1 MRTKDKR
8 TVQQLTRTQDSHLS
22 WVGPLNTGVYRLDL
36 GEISTHWSSVRN
48 TKMLMMLVMM
58 VVMVM
63 VMMMKLEYGLYWSL
77 ESSWF
82 IFSSHMRLAP
92 LFFDIYRWGP

>member
-1 MRTKDKR
+1 
-8 TVQQLTRTQDSHLS
+8 
-22 WVGPLNTGVYRLDL
+22 
-36 GEISTHWSSVRN
+36 
-48 TKMLMMLVMM
+48 MLVMM